1 MKLTNNVRFLNI
13 VAGLAAV
20 AAVGTLTV
28 GGAWALFS
36 ASETSANN
44 SFVAGTVTVGDT
56 GTASTTCDVTGMMP
70 GDSSAGFGSLNE
82 ALDACAYR
90 VKYTGSASAF
100 LAVDIA
106 VVAPSAALPSSPAL
120 YTASATGL
128 QVKVSD
134 GTSTFMNGTTFRVLS
149 GANTTVS
156 AGTPVTNLLVAT
168 TPAATGDEFTFDIRY
183 ALPTLAPNSLQG
195 GSATVTLTFHAV
207 QSANQTSDGCTAGQQ
222 CNTIT
227 WS

>member
-1 MKLTNNVRFLNI
+1 MQFTNNVKFLNI

-36 ASETSANN
+36 ASETSGNN
-44 SFVAGTVTVGDT
+44 SFVAGTVAVGD
-56 GTASTTCDVTGMMP
+56 GSSASTTCDVTGMMP
-70 GDSSAGFGSLNE
+70 GDSSAGFGSLNQ
-82 ALDACAYR
+82 ALSACAYR
-90 VKYTGSASAF
+90 VKYTGSASAY

-106 VVAPSAALPSSPAL
+106 IAAPSAALPSSPAL
-120 YTASATGL
+120 YDTSATGL
-128 QVKVSD
+128 QVNISD
-134 GTSTFMNGTTFRVLS
+134 GTSTFMNGTTFKVLD
-149 GANTTVS
+149 GADTTVT
-156 AGTPVTNLLVAT
+156 AGTPVTNLLVST
-168 TPAATGDEFTFDIRY
+168 NPAATGDEFTFDIRY